1 MRCKNCGWENE
12 PNVYRCI
19 KCNAPLEG
27 SMVDNGQSKHFSAE
41 DKPLKKTLRESSADN
56 MEYSENH
63 FGSERNFIHDEK
75 ECVCE
80 RCGYPIAANVSECPM
95 CHTPINRNS
104 YNYHG
109 DRHEPG
115 NGNRSYARGGTENP
129 WANPSKDSFCTLKRL
144 SWQSEQIQYSPVSYS
159 GRTIVLNRR
168 NTDANNNSITSREQ
182 AVLTHENGEWF
193 IENRSEQKTTLIRVD
208 RKTKLND
215 GDIIVLGNRMFEFKK
230 G

>member
-1 MRCKNCGWENE
+1 
-12 PNVYRCI
+12 
-19 KCNAPLEG
+19 
-27 SMVDNGQSKHFSAE
+27 MVDNGQSKQFSAE

-168 NTDANNNSITSREQ
+168 NTDANNNSITSLEQ

>member
-1 MRCKNCGWENE
+1 
-12 PNVYRCI
+12 
-19 KCNAPLEG
+19 
-27 SMVDNGQSKHFSAE
+27 MVDNGQSKHFSAE

-95 CHTPINRNS
+95 CHTQINRNS

>member
-1 MRCKNCGWENE
+1 
-12 PNVYRCI
+12 
-19 KCNAPLEG
+19 
-27 SMVDNGQSKHFSAE
+27 MVDNGQSKHFSAE

-129 WANPSKDSFCTLKRL
+129 WANPSKGSFCTLKRL

-168 NTDANNNSITSREQ
+168 NTDANNNSITSLEQ

>member
-1 MRCKNCGWENE
+1 
-12 PNVYRCI
+12 
-19 KCNAPLEG
+19 
-27 SMVDNGQSKHFSAE
+27 MVDNGQSKHFSAE

-144 SWQSEQIQYSPVSYS
+144 SWQSEQIQYAPVSYS

-168 NTDANNNSITSREQ
+168 NTDENNNSITSREQ

>member
-1 MRCKNCGWENE
+1 M
-12 PNVYRCI
+12 
-19 KCNAPLEG
+19 
-27 SMVDNGQSKHFSAE
+27 
-41 DKPLKKTLRESSADN
+41 
-56 MEYSENH
+56 
-63 FGSERNFIHDEK
+63 
-75 ECVCE
+75 CE
-80 RCGYPIAANVSECPM
+80 RCGYPIAENVSECPM

-104 YNYHG
+104 YNYHS

-115 NGNRSYARGGTENP
+115 NGNRSYARGTENP
-129 WANPSKDSFCTLKRL
+129 WVNPSKDSFCTLKRL

-215 GDIIVLGNRMFEFKK
+215 GDIIVLGNRMFEFRK

>member
-1 MRCKNCGWENE
+1 
-12 PNVYRCI
+12 
-19 KCNAPLEG
+19 
-27 SMVDNGQSKHFSAE
+27 MVDNGQSKHFSAE

-63 FGSERNFIHDEK
+63 FGSERNCIHDEK

-115 NGNRSYARGGTENP
+115 NGNRSYARGRTENP

>member
-1 MRCKNCGWENE
+1 
-12 PNVYRCI
+12 
-19 KCNAPLEG
+19 
-27 SMVDNGQSKHFSAE
+27 
-41 DKPLKKTLRESSADN
+41 

-168 NTDANNNSITSREQ
+168 NTDANNNSITSLEQ

>member
-1 MRCKNCGWENE
+1 M
-12 PNVYRCI
+12 
-19 KCNAPLEG
+19 
-27 SMVDNGQSKHFSAE
+27 S
-41 DKPLKKTLRESSADN
+41 RE
-56 MEYSENH
+56 M
-63 FGSERNFIHDEK
+63 
-75 ECVCE
+75 
-80 RCGYPIAANVSECPM
+80 
-95 CHTPINRNS
+95 
-104 YNYHG
+104 
-109 DRHEPG
+109 
-115 NGNRSYARGGTENP
+115 GNRSYARGGTENP

-168 NTDANNNSITSREQ
+168 NTDANNNSITSLEQ

>member
-1 MRCKNCGWENE
+1 
-12 PNVYRCI
+12 
-19 KCNAPLEG
+19 
-27 SMVDNGQSKHFSAE
+27 MVDNGQSKHFSAE

-182 AVLTHENGEWF
+182 AVLTHESGEWF

>member
-1 MRCKNCGWENE
+1 
-12 PNVYRCI
+12 
-19 KCNAPLEG
+19 
-27 SMVDNGQSKHFSAE
+27 MVDNGQSKHFSAE

-95 CHTPINRNS
+95 CHIPINRNS

-168 NTDANNNSITSREQ
+168 NTDANNNSITLLEQ